1 MSTPKQKNIILCSDG
16 TGNTAVKGRGTNVF
30 KLFEAIDLTEYR
42 TKPELD
48 AQLAFYDDGVGTQGI
63 APLKILG
70 GAAGYGLAH
79 NVKKLYRELARVYDP
94 GDRIF
99 LFGFSRGAFTVRTLA
114 GMIGACGVLK
124 GGEFTTSRALR
135 KAVDDAY
142 AMYRSSY
149 RSKLTDWWASR
160 TQQKKLEIPETKVH
174 ADVPIRFLGV
184 WDTVDAVGM
193 PFALAEIVNKWV
205 VQFKFPARTLGK
217 HVEHAYHALSLDD
230 DRRAFQPVLWHAA
243 GDERVEQVWF
253 AGVHSN
259 VGGGYPKQGMSLVA
273 LDWMLR
279 KAADH
284 GLRMQRLDIELFRGH
299 ASVDDMI
306 YDPRAG
312 TGIFY
317 RWAPRDVA
325 DYCAKS
331 GIPPCIHMSVMERAA
346 HGTSDYAPGN
356 IPPNAQLA
364 YTAVDADD
372 PDRDAKEALLRKR
385 AAALQKTMN
394 DALHGRYL
402 IHDVSRELAIGD
414 ASYWA
419 FMIAWLCF
427 AIAAITAGTAL
438 LAGDFEWR
446 WSIVLPIAMGVVG
459 FLAAWR
465 VSLFVDD
472 KMDDTFSEFWQKH
485 QSDLRS
491 ALKQVAA
498 DARRQSDNG
507 GPARGKTVAPN
518 SLPVEP
524 SPPTDGL
531 T

>member
-1 MSTPKQKNIILCSDG
+1 MPKNIILCSDG

-42 TKPELD
+42 TNPQLD
-48 AQLAFYDDGVGTQGI
+48 AQLAFYDDGVGTQGS
-63 APLKILG
+63 APLKVLG

-114 GMIGACGVLK
+114 GMIGACGVVK
-124 GGEFTTSRALR
+124 GGEFGTSRALR
-135 KAVDDAY
+135 RAVDAAY
-142 AMYRSSY
+142 ATYRSSY
-149 RSKLTDWWASR
+149 RSKLTDWWANR
-160 TQQKKLEIPETKVH
+160 TQQQQKIAIPPAKVH
-174 ADVPIRFLGV
+174 TGVPIRFVGV

-193 PFALAEIVNKWV
+193 PFALADIVNTWV

-230 DRRAFQPVLWHAA
+230 DRRAFQPVLWHAQD
-243 GDERVEQVWF
+243 DERVEQVWF

-299 ASVDDMI
+299 ASVDDTI

-325 DYCAKS
+325 DYCLKS
-331 GIPPCIHMSVMERAA
+331 GIPPCIHMSVLERAA

-356 IPPNAQLA
+356 IPPNAQLI
-364 YTAVDADD
+364 YTPVDADD
-372 PDRDAKEALLRKR
+372 PDLDAKEAILRKR
-385 AAALQKTMN
+385 ADALQKTMQK
-394 DALHGRYL
+394 ALNGRYL
-402 IHDVSRELAIGD
+402 IQDVEREIAIGD
-414 ASYWA
+414 ASYWS

-427 AIAAITAGTAL
+427 FIAAVAAGSKLLGADLAWRSWIVPPAL
-438 LAGDFEWR
+438 
-446 WSIVLPIAMGVVG
+446 MGVIG
-459 FLAAWR
+459 FLVAWR

-472 KMDDTFSEFWQKH
+472 RMDDTFSEFWQKH
-485 QSDLRS
+485 QSELRD

-498 DARRQSDNG
+498 EARRQPDSG
-507 GPARGKTVAPN
+507 GLRVARIG
-518 SLPVEP
+518 
-524 SPPTDGL
+524 DG
-531 T
+531 